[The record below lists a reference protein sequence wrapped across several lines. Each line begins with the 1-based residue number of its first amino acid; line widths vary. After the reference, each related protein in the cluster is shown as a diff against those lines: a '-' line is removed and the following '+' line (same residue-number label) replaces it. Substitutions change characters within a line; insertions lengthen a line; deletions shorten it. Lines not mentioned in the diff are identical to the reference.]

1 MTKEQKLYDYL
12 KAKHIG
18 QENAVHSKKLEKHF
32 DICPRTVRTYVNN
45 LRKSGVPI
53 CSDDSGYWIAK
64 TPKEASKTVN
74 RLGNYAGEINNA
86 RTGIA
91 FGAIQMRSV
100 TTITEEILHI
110 TVKVG

>member
-18 QENAVHSKKLEKHF
+18 QENAVHSKKLEKLF

-53 CSDDSGYWIAK
+53 CSDDSGYWIARNS
-64 TPKEASKTVN
+64 KEASKTVK

-100 TTITEEILHI
+100 TKITEESFHI